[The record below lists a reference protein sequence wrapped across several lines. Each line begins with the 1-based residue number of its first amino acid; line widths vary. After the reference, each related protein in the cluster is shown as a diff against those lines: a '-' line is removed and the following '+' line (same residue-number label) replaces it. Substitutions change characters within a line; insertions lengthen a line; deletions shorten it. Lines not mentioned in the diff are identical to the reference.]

1 MTGDVKISS
10 PGEIKAKI
18 QRAAAV
24 LSLYEELVREE
35 QEQISAVQTLAEQAM
50 QTVQARQRGVQ
61 TALEQTEQMPDS
73 KPAQYSLRFYRQQLE
88 RYAQQQQAVSRCG
101 EALET
106 LRGDHSGLCKK
117 AARLSN
123 EGKLLSRKIG
133 VLIDKIMAAQ

>member
-10 PGEIKAKI
+10 PEEIKSKI

-24 LSLYEELVREE
+24 LSLYDELVREE
-35 QEQISAVQTLAEQAM
+35 IEQLAPVQALAEQAM
-50 QTVQARQRGVQ
+50 QTVQERQRGVQ

-73 KPAQYSLRFYRQQLE
+73 KQAQYNLCFYRRQLE
-88 RYAQQQQAVSRCG
+88 RYAQQQQTVSQCG
-101 EALET
+101 EMLET
-106 LRGDHSGLCKK
+106 LRGDYTNLCKRNAK
-117 AARLSN
+117 LSD